1 MATEDVNETMLKV
14 SAYKRPAS
22 LEEALVALGHD
33 HSVLVGGGTRLRPA
47 PGAEPVVVVDL
58 QDAGLA
64 GVERIDGDH
73 VALGAMATLEDLA
86 ESSEL
91 PADLRDAA
99 RREQPSSLRTL
110 STLGGCVAS
119 AEFES
124 ELLATLLVHRATV
137 GLAAES
143 GSCVRP
149 LADLL
154 AEPSQLAGRIITG
167 VEIELGGTTGAAR
180 VARSQADRPIV
191 AAVARR
197 DQNGALL
204 LAFSGVARVP
214 VLVEDPETLEPPGDF
229 RGSSE
234 YRKAMA
240 RLLGRRAQEAL
251 R

>member
-1 MATEDVNETMLKV
+1 MLKV

-22 LEEALVALGHD
+22 LEEALVALND
-33 HSVLVGGGTRLRPA
+33 SHSVLVGGGTRLKA
-47 PGAEPVVVVDL
+47 AEGAEPVVLVDL

-64 GVERIDGDH
+64 GVRPIGGDV
-73 VALGAMATLEDLA
+73 VALGAATTLEDLA
-86 ESSEL
+86 ESPEL
-91 PADLRDAA
+91 PADVRDAA
-99 RREQPSSLRTL
+99 RRDQPSSLRTL

-119 AEFES
+119 ADFES

-137 GLAAES
+137 RLAAES
-143 GSCVRP
+143 GSCAMP

-154 AEPSQLAGRIITG
+154 AEPSQLAGRIITA
-167 VEIELGGTTGAAR
+167 VEIEVGGAAGAAR
-180 VARSQADRPIV
+180 VARTTADRAIV

-197 DQNGALL
+197 DPHGKLL

-214 VLVEDPETLEPPGDF
+214 ELVEDPETLEPPGDF

-240 RLLGRRAQEAL
+240 KLLGTRAKEAL